1 MPPSYTSAPPPRRSC
16 SSLIWHTPQLESLRA
31 PFAISA
37 AWLGLSGVHTSFLN
51 YLTMA
56 ALASNGNGS
65 TEKVEKAM
73 ENMSVNEPAKAL
85 ETVIGIDLGTT
96 FSCVAVW
103 DEAAGRPVVLTNSTG
118 AKTMP
123 SYVSFTDQAR
133 VVGQP
138 AKSQAAS
145 NPANTVY
152 DVKRIIGRSWN
163 DQVRQHGIFEF
174 FYFSCSPG
182 HRRSTPPTFLI
193 RAQRAF
199 HQRTGHRCRWQL
211 GEVSNEFNVSRPE
224 IC

>member
-1 MPPSYTSAPPPRRSC
+1 MKDRSR
-16 SSLIWHTPQLESLRA
+16 SHTPQSVLFPYRIPLPCVAPSANLTARVGGEHSLTDVDSL
-31 PFAISA
+31 I
-37 AWLGLSGVHTSFLN
+37 
-51 YLTMA
+51 MA

-73 ENMSVNEPAKAL
+73 ENMSVNEPAKEL

-118 AKTMP
+118 SKTMP

-163 DQVRQHGIFEF
+163 DQVRGK
-174 FYFSCSPG
+174 
-182 HRRSTPPTFLI
+182 PTSKACIL
-193 RAQRAF
+193 
-199 HQRTGHRCRWQL
+199 L
-211 GEVSNEFNVSRPE
+211 
-224 IC
+224 

>member
-1 MPPSYTSAPPPRRSC
+1 
-16 SSLIWHTPQLESLRA
+16 
-31 PFAISA
+31 
-37 AWLGLSGVHTSFLN
+37 
-51 YLTMA
+51 MA

-73 ENMSVNEPAKAL
+73 ENMSVNEPAKAAL

-103 DEAAGRPVVLTNSTG
+103 DEEARRPVVLTNSTG
-118 AKTMP
+118 SKTMP

-163 DQVRQHGIFEF
+163 DQVRVWWIRCARAGEF
-174 FYFSCSPG
+174 
-182 HRRSTPPTFLI
+182 
-193 RAQRAF
+193 
-199 HQRTGHRCRWQL
+199 
-211 GEVSNEFNVSRPE
+211 
-224 IC
+224 

>member
-1 MPPSYTSAPPPRRSC
+1 
-16 SSLIWHTPQLESLRA
+16 
-31 PFAISA
+31 
-37 AWLGLSGVHTSFLN
+37 
-51 YLTMA
+51 MA
-56 ALASNGNGS
+56 ALASNGNGHAA
-65 TEKVEKAM
+65 TEGVEKSM
-73 ENMSVNEPAKAL
+73 ENLSVGGSAPKML

-103 DEAAGRPVVLTNSTG
+103 DEAAGRPVVLTNSSG

-163 DQVRQHGIFEF
+163 DQV
-174 FYFSCSPG
+174 
-182 HRRSTPPTFLI
+182 
-193 RAQRAF
+193 
-199 HQRTGHRCRWQL
+199 
-211 GEVSNEFNVSRPE
+211 
-224 IC
+224 

>member
-1 MPPSYTSAPPPRRSC
+1 
-16 SSLIWHTPQLESLRA
+16 
-31 PFAISA
+31 
-37 AWLGLSGVHTSFLN
+37 
-51 YLTMA
+51 MA

-65 TEKVEKAM
+65 AEKVEKAM
-73 ENMSVNEPAKAL
+73 ENMSVNEPVAKAP

-103 DEAAGRPVVLTNSTG
+103 DEAEGRPVVLTNASG

-123 SYVSFTDQAR
+123 SYVSFTEQAR

-163 DQVRQHGIFEF
+163 DQVRE
-174 FYFSCSPG
+174 
-182 HRRSTPPTFLI
+182 
-193 RAQRAF
+193 
-199 HQRTGHRCRWQL
+199 
-211 GEVSNEFNVSRPE
+211 
-224 IC
+224 

>member
-1 MPPSYTSAPPPRRSC
+1 
-16 SSLIWHTPQLESLRA
+16 
-31 PFAISA
+31 
-37 AWLGLSGVHTSFLN
+37 
-51 YLTMA
+51 MA

-163 DQVRQHGIFEF
+163 DQVYAPSLNFLLSSLVTVGQEASLLHGVRD
-174 FYFSCSPG
+174 SRTRAKVPVLAASWSSV
-182 HRRSTPPTFLI
+182 RRI
-193 RAQRAF
+193 QAE
-199 HQRTGHRCRWQL
+199 G
-211 GEVSNEFNVSRPE
+211 
-224 IC
+224 

>member
-1 MPPSYTSAPPPRRSC
+1 
-16 SSLIWHTPQLESLRA
+16 
-31 PFAISA
+31 
-37 AWLGLSGVHTSFLN
+37 
-51 YLTMA
+51 MA
-56 ALASNGNGS
+56 ALASNGNGQSS
-65 TEKVEKAM
+65 TEGVEKSM
-73 ENMSVNEPAKAL
+73 ENLSVGGGAPKML

-103 DEAAGRPVVLTNSTG
+103 DEVEGRPVVLTNSSG

-163 DQVRQHGIFEF
+163 DQV
-174 FYFSCSPG
+174 C
-182 HRRSTPPTFLI
+182 L
-193 RAQRAF
+193 A
-199 HQRTGHRCRWQL
+199 L
-211 GEVSNEFNVSRPE
+211 N
-224 IC
+224 

>member
-1 MPPSYTSAPPPRRSC
+1 
-16 SSLIWHTPQLESLRA
+16 
-31 PFAISA
+31 
-37 AWLGLSGVHTSFLN
+37 
-51 YLTMA
+51 MA
-56 ALASNGNGS
+56 ALATNGNGH
-65 TEKVEKAM
+65 TEEVEKSM
-73 ENMSVNEPAKAL
+73 EKLSVGDASTGPVL

-103 DEAAGRPVVLTNSTG
+103 DEAEGRPVVLTNASG

-163 DQVRQHGIFEF
+163 DQVSVVPSVFLWCVLGAAVFLVLVFE
-174 FYFSCSPG
+174 
-182 HRRSTPPTFLI
+182 L
-193 RAQRAF
+193 
-199 HQRTGHRCRWQL
+199 
-211 GEVSNEFNVSRPE
+211 VSR
-224 IC
+224 CALG